1 MTHSCFLAYFVTLL
15 LIMKRQFLVFLVR
28 WVLNA
33 FGLWIAVRIFGT
45 GYSDQ
50 QINDGFVVFLI
61 AGLIFSLINAIL
73 RPIAMI
79 LALPA
84 ILLTLGLFTF
94 IVNGLMVYISL
105 KLAPGL
111 QMTFWHSI
119 LTGLVLSLI
128 NYIVSSALE
137 LEYMRAR
144 EEKS

>member
-1 MTHSCFLAYFVTLL
+1 MTHSCFLAYFATLL

-61 AGLIFSLINAIL
+61 AGRIISLINAIL

-79 LALPA
+79 LALQA
-84 ILLTLGLFTF
+84 ILLTLGLFSF

>member
-1 MTHSCFLAYFVTLL
+1 
-15 LIMKRQFLVFLVR
+15 MKRQFFTFVLR
-28 WVLNA
+28 WILNS

-45 GYSDQ
+45 GFSNEQ
-50 QINDGFVVFLI
+50 LTEGFFVFLV
-61 AGLIFSLINAIL
+61 AGLIFSVVNAVL
-73 RPIAMI
+73 KPIAII

-84 ILLTLGLFTF
+84 ILVTLGLFTV

-111 QMTFWHSI
+111 SMTFWHSV

-137 LEYMRAR
+137 LEYIRAR
-144 EEKS
+144 EERT